1 MLVTAGPISQLSPVL
16 GAYHDSTVR
25 EGHYYED
32 EIEALHYA
40 TDARPHKTRHNPQ
53 MASLTEPNEAGPV
66 PQIFITGHFLW
77 TKRKTVYATPTAS
90 PALISLLLSS
100 RAQGVLFVC
109 TVVSFTSQHFNL
121 HHTFSLQYIF
131 NLALVAAFHSDREW
145 REGFICQGYGRMRH
159 PTFSRNEDGA
169 LCFTFIVQPSL
180 QSGHMPRKRLPKLKS
195 LDHCTF

>member
-1 MLVTAGPISQLSPVL
+1 MRMKLKPFIMLQMPDHRKRVIILKWPVSQNQ
-16 GAYHDSTVR
+16 
-25 EGHYYED
+25 
-32 EIEALHYA
+32 
-40 TDARPHKTRHNPQ
+40 TR
-53 MASLTEPNEAGPV
+53 LLVGAGPV
-66 PQIFITGHFLW
+66 PQIFITGHFLQ

-109 TVVSFTSQHFNL
+109 TVLSFTSQHFNL
-121 HHTFSLQYIF
+121 CHIFSLQYIF

-169 LCFTFIVQPSL
+169 LCFKFIVQPSL